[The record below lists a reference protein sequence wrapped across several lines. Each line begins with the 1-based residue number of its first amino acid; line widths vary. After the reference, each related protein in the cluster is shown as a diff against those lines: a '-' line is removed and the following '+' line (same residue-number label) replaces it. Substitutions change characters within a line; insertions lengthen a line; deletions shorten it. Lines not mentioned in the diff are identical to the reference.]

1 MSTKVPQNN
10 EDQEI
15 DLVLISKKI
24 SNFFQRINTSIF
36 RGIQFF
42 IRNWIIVLI
51 LVLTGF
57 GLGMF
62 LDKTQKSYDNQI
74 IVQPNFGSVDYLYS
88 KIDLIQS
95 KIQTNDTTFFKSIG
109 ISQTPKLN
117 KISIEP
123 IVDVFKFVNNNEQNL
138 QVLKLMTAN
147 GDLKSIIK
155 ETTTTKNYP
164 FYIISFS
171 TIGLSKDENIAKS
184 LLNYINSSKYYVDI
198 KKVSLFNIKEK
209 IKKNEEMISQID
221 NVLNKISVSDAGNS
235 KNDKLVYYNE
245 NTQLN
250 DLIKTKDGLLK
261 ENANFKIEIITSD
274 KIIKESSVT
283 TNMENKESIK
293 GKLKIILP
301 ILFVL
306 IYVFSLRFISFYQ
319 RYSVL
324 DKIKNA

>member
-1 MSTKVPQNN
+1 MSTKVPQNQ

-24 SNFFQRINTSIF
+24 NNFFQRISASIF

-42 IRNWIIVLI
+42 IRNWVIVLI
-51 LVLTGF
+51 LVFIGF

-88 KIDLIQS
+88 KIELIQS
-95 KIQTNDTTFFKSIG
+95 KIQTQDTVFLKSIG
-109 ISQTPKLN
+109 VSNSPELN

-147 GDLKSIIK
+147 SDLKSIIS
-155 ETTTTKNYP
+155 ETTTSKNYP

-171 TIGLSKDENIAKS
+171 TKGLSQDGSIARS
-184 LLNYINSSKYYVDI
+184 LLNYINSSKYYRDI
-198 KKVSLFNIKEK
+198 QKISILNIKEK
-209 IKKNEEMISQID
+209 IKKNDEIISQID
-221 NVLNKISVSDAGNS
+221 GVLNRISVSNQGILS
-235 KNDKLVYYNE
+235 RDKLVYYNE

-250 DLIKTKDGLLK
+250 DLVKTKDDLIR
-261 ENANFKIEIITSD
+261 ENANYKIDLITSD
-274 KIIKESSVT
+274 KIVKESSIT
-283 TNMENKESIK
+283 TNMENTDSVK
-293 GKLKIILP
+293 GRLKIIFP
-301 ILFVL
+301 ILFVFAF
-306 IYVFSLRFISFYQ
+306 IFIVFIKRFY
-319 RYSVL
+319 
-324 DKIKNA
+324 KNQKALSI